1 MNSKIGDKMLTM
13 ISAVAVIDILVDLLN
28 NSPSL
33 GDIPLA
39 GSLIELMQV
48 LFAFLQRSG
57 IYTWLKLLF
66 VAAVIVGTIL
76 YKRSYVNLYSVL
88 QQISENNKL
97 HPVRAKVMVTY
108 KALTHGYN
116 PFPIEDATYQYTIL
130 PVTAPEYR
138 KTSVTDREYQVQYS
152 LSFTMK
158 VNRLTLWW
166 ANRRKLSF
174 RFYAIVDNVNGFD
187 IDECYCME
195 GSTRCDLIPVWHDV
209 TRTGI
214 GGDKIR
220 RYSGLQ
226 EITLPFPKSVSG
238 RNRLSY
244 HISYTCKR
252 NFRSSDMKY
261 SFAIIPD
268 NYSRKIRRMRII
280 VKDTCAAIKNI
291 ELQEFDGEKIR
302 NPTAFTSTEE
312 PWPEKSS
319 QATESR
325 KEYRFLFGP
334 IKPDMNSL
342 YFFQYDFVQP
352 DEISAQNPNRRSIKE
367 NILHFFEK
375 PGG

>member
-28 NSPSL
+28 NSSSL

-291 ELQEFDGEKIR
+291 ELQEFNGEQIR
-302 NPTAFTSTEE
+302 TPTAFVITEGME
-312 PWPEKSS
+312 SESEKKSAQ
-319 QATESR
+319 QANQYS
-325 KEYRFLFGP
+325 FLFGP
-334 IKPDMNSL
+334 IKPEMNSI
-342 YFFQYDFVQP
+342 YFILYDFKNPDGVQ
-352 DEISAQNPNRRSIKE
+352 DRKNESV
-367 NILHFFEK
+367 L
-375 PGG
+375 